1 MNQRPLGY
9 EPFSSRDGN
18 QRATN
23 NTSSISTFLVRG
35 FGALWLSLGATSWVI
50 PGWTQRIHRVPRH
63 SGLARRAPTP
73 GSRDIIDRPMEHH
86 AEILGSITRLT
97 SRSRRSSWTVL
108 RYPDPAHRL
117 LLPERRADLRGHAGR
132 DTSDRQGGRFR
143 RSGSGTAGRRSGR
156 NSQRARRASVV
167 RTTTRSEGRGR
178 PSRDLSDS
186 AIRRRSPRRSF
197 TRISAAYQSL
207 GSIPLPAYDVH

>member
-1 MNQRPLGY
+1 MS
-9 EPFSSRDGN
+9 PFQVETG
-18 QRATN
+18 TN
-23 NTSSISTFLVRG
+23 APQTTPRQLALFTFRG
-35 FGALWLSLGATSWVI
+35 FGALWLSLGAH
-50 PGWTQRIHRVPRH
+50 P
-63 SGLARRAPTP
+63 
-73 GSRDIIDRPMEHH
+73 
-86 AEILGSITRLT
+86 
-97 SRSRRSSWTVL
+97 
-108 RYPDPAHRL
+108 L

-143 RSGSGTAGRRSGR
+143 RSDSGTAGRRSGR
-156 NSQRARRASVV
+156 SSQRARRASVV

-207 GSIPLPAYDVH
+207 GSIPLPAYDVHYPRRRTPTDP